1 VDSSAP
7 PKSSPPSS
15 TQKPS
20 QRPARVQPT
29 PAEQR
34 RAAKNERKRAAE
46 VLALKQAKQ
55 RRQRNAALGVVG
67 VVVVAV
73 VAIVLITQLGGS
85 SKKSTTTAANTAC
98 PAAPAVAGPQPSGA
112 PAAGFPQIPA
122 CASPALKTK
131 PVVTKGT
138 GAAPTKLVSTT
149 LIQGTGATVKTGDS
163 VTVNYV
169 GVTFADG
176 KEFDSSWSRS
186 QTYTVD
192 NVGNASV
199 IAGWNQGLVGLK
211 VGTRVQLD
219 IPQSLAYPDPQ
230 SGQPAGTLRFVI
242 DVLGDT
248 PGTPSTAPSA

>member
-7 PKSSPPSS
+7 PKSSPK
-15 TQKPS
+15 KPS
-20 QRPARVQPT
+20 QRPQRIQLT

-34 RAAKNERKRAAE
+34 RAAKNERRRAAE
-46 VLALKQAKQ
+46 VLALKQAKA

-85 SKKSTTTAANTAC
+85 SKKPSTAAANTAC

-138 GAAPTKLVSTT
+138 GAPPTKLLVTT
-149 LIQGTGATVKTGDS
+149 LIQGTGATVKSGDTI
-163 VTVNYV
+163 TVNYV
-169 GVTFADG
+169 GVTYADG
-176 KEFDSSWSRS
+176 KEFDSSWKNS
-186 QTYTVD
+186 QTFSTAI
-192 NVGNASV
+192 GQGGV
-199 IAGWNQGLVGLK
+199 IKGWDQGLVGVK
-211 VGTRVQLD
+211 VGSRVQLD
-219 IPQSLAYPDPQ
+219 IPTDLAYGTPT
-230 SGQPAGTLRFVI
+230 PAGDPAGPLRFVV

-248 PGTPSTAPSA
+248 PASASAAPSA